1 MVTATNASPR
11 SAAVQPVIGS
21 RPTTRLRYVCSG
33 RDPRHAGGVSYL
45 VWQATLPDLRSPILV
60 TAYQGWFDVGGAAT
74 GALEWLSERSDSI
87 RVAHIDPEEFFNF
100 AEQRPT
106 VRRRDGRPDIV
117 WPSND
122 VHVLRPPD
130 ARHDLV
136 LVVGA
141 EPQLRWRT
149 YAEVIVELAIR
160 SQASALVTVGAHI
173 ADIPHTRPF
182 GVTGST
188 TDDGLAEAWGLDR
201 PSYEGPTGIVGVLHE
216 RFGQLGVPAVS
227 LRVAVPH
234 YVSGA
239 PNPKG
244 ARALLERFERVTGL
258 PTGWAEL
265 DEAAAEWEQRVND
278 AMNSDDDVVAYVKR
292 LEARADARAKRSV
305 PSPDDLGA
313 EFERFLRQQEE
324 PG

>member
-1 MVTATNASPR
+1 MSNT
-11 SAAVQPVIGS
+11 SAGMAANNLAVGVLS
-21 RPTTRLRYVCSG
+21 ARN
-33 RDPRHAGGVSYL
+33 PRHAWGVSYL
-45 VWQATLPDLRSPILV
+45 VWEATLPDLRSPMLV

-100 AEQRPT
+100 GEQRPN
-106 VRRRDGRPDIV
+106 VSLRNGRRDIV

-149 YAEVIVELAIR
+149 YAGVIVELAER
-160 SQASALVTVGAHI
+160 SEAAALVTVGAHI

-188 TDDGLAEAWGLDR
+188 TDNGLAKAWGLDR
-201 PSYEGPTGIVGVLHE
+201 PSYEGPTGVVGVLHE
-216 RFGQLGVPAVS
+216 RFERLGLPAVS

-292 LEARADARAKRSV
+292 LEARADARAERSV

-313 EFERFLRQQEE
+313 EFERFLRQQDD

>member
-1 MVTATNASPR
+1 MN
-11 SAAVQPVIGS
+11 
-21 RPTTRLRYVCSG
+21 
-33 RDPRHAGGVSYL
+33 YL
-45 VWQATLPDLRSPILV
+45 VWEATLPELRAPILV
-60 TAYQGWFDVGGAAT
+60 TAFQGWFDVGGAAT
-74 GALEWLSERSDSI
+74 GALEWLSERSDST
-87 RVAHIDPEEFFNF
+87 RVAHIDPEEFCNF
-100 AEQRPT
+100 GEQRPT
-106 VRRRDGRPDIV
+106 VRLQDGRREIL

-130 ARHDLV
+130 AQHDLV

-141 EPQLRWRT
+141 EPQLRWR
-149 YAEVIVELAIR
+149 AFAQVIVDLATRIE
-160 SQASALVTVGAHI
+160 AVVLVTVGAHI
-173 ADIPHTRPF
+173 ADTPHTRPF

-188 TDDGLAEAWGLDR
+188 TDIGLARTWGLDR

-216 RFGQLGVPAVS
+216 RFERLRVPAVS

-265 DEAAAEWEQRVND
+265 DEAAREWEQRVND
-278 AMNSDDDVVAYVKR
+278 AMNSDDDVVAYVRR
-292 LEARADARAKRSV
+292 LEARADARAERSV
-305 PSPDDLGA
+305 PSSDELGA
-313 EFERFLRQQEE
+313 EFERFLRQQDK

>member
-1 MVTATNASPR
+1 MRDACGVR
-11 SAAVQPVIGS
+11 SG
-21 RPTTRLRYVCSG
+21 L
-33 RDPRHAGGVSYL
+33 DPRHAWGVSHL
-45 VWQATLPDLRSPILV
+45 VWEETLPDLRSPMLV
-60 TAYQGWFDVGGAAT
+60 TAFHGWFDVGGAAT
-74 GALEWLSERSDSI
+74 GALEWLSERNDSI
-87 RVAHIDPEEFFNF
+87 RVAHIDGEEFFNF

-106 VRRRDGRPDIV
+106 VRLRDEQREIV

-130 ARHDLV
+130 TQHDLV

-141 EPQLRWRT
+141 EPQLSWRT
-149 YAEVIVELAIR
+149 YGEIIVELASR
-160 SQASALVTVGAHI
+160 SGASSLVTVGAHI
-173 ADIPHTRPF
+173 ADIPHSRPF
-182 GVTGST
+182 LVTGST
-188 TDDGLAEAWGLDR
+188 TDAGLAKAWGLDR

-216 RFGQLGVPAVS
+216 RFERLGTPAVS

-244 ARALLERFERVTGL
+244 ARALLERFERVTGI
-258 PTGWAEL
+258 PTGWSEL
-265 DEAAAEWEQRVND
+265 DEAAEDWEQRVNE
-278 AMNSDDDVVAYVKR
+278 AMKADDDVVAYVRR
-292 LEARADARAKRSV
+292 LEARADARAERSV

-313 EFERFLRQQEE
+313 EFERFLRQQDN

>member
-1 MVTATNASPR
+1 MVTAGQVSRTVASVQRSNAR
-11 SAAVQPVIGS
+11 GS
-21 RPTTRLRYVCSG
+21 RGVRSG
-33 RDPRHAGGVSYL
+33 LDPRHAWGVSYL
-45 VWQATLPDLRSPILV
+45 VWEATLPELRSPMLV

-106 VRRRDGRPDIV
+106 VRLRDERREIV

-130 ARHDLV
+130 GQHDLV

-141 EPQLRWRT
+141 EPQLGWRT
-149 YAEVIVELAIR
+149 YAEIIVELASR
-160 SQASALVTVGAHI
+160 AGASSLVTVGAHI

-182 GVTGST
+182 LVTGST
-188 TDDGLAEAWGLDR
+188 TDAGLAEAWGLDR

-216 RFGQLGVPAVS
+216 RFERLRVPAVS

-244 ARALLERFERVTGL
+244 ARALLERFERVTGI
-258 PTGWAEL
+258 PTGWSEL
-265 DEAAAEWEQRVND
+265 DEAAEEWEQRVND
-278 AMNSDDDVVAYVKR
+278 AMNSDDDVVAYVRR

-313 EFERFLRQQEE
+313 EFERFLRQQDNSD
-324 PG
+324 

>member
-1 MVTATNASPR
+1 MRA
-11 SAAVQPVIGS
+11 
-21 RPTTRLRYVCSG
+21 G
-33 RDPRHAGGVSYL
+33 RDSRHAWGVSYV
-45 VWQATLPDLRSPILV
+45 VWEATLPDLRSPILV
-60 TAYQGWFDVGGAAT
+60 TAFQGWFDVGGAAT
-74 GALEWLSERSDSI
+74 GALEWLSERSESI
-87 RVAHIDPEEFFNF
+87 RVAHVDPEEFHNF

-106 VRRRDGRPDIV
+106 VRLRDDRRDIV
-117 WPSND
+117 WPSVD

-130 ARHDLV
+130 AQHDLV
-136 LVVGA
+136 LVVGV
-141 EPQLRWRT
+141 EPQLKWRT
-149 YAEVIVELAIR
+149 FAGVIVELATR
-160 SQASALVTVGAHI
+160 SESALLVTVGAHI

-188 TDDGLAEAWGLDR
+188 TDAGLAKAWGLDR

-216 RFGQLGVPAVS
+216 RFERLGVPAVS

-265 DEAAAEWEQRVND
+265 DEAAQEWEQRVND
-278 AMNSDDDVVAYVKR
+278 AMDSDDDVVSYVRR

-313 EFERFLRQQEE
+313 EFERFLRQQDKS
-324 PG
+324 

>member
-1 MVTATNASPR
+1 M
-11 SAAVQPVIGS
+11 
-21 RPTTRLRYVCSG
+21 
-33 RDPRHAGGVSYL
+33 SYL
-45 VWQATLPDLRSPILV
+45 EWETALPGLRSPILV
-60 TAYQGWFDVGGAAT
+60 TAFQGWFDVGGAAT
-74 GALEWLSERSDSI
+74 GALEWLSERSESV
-87 RVAHIDPEEFFNF
+87 RVAHIDPEEFYNF

-106 VRRRDGRPDIV
+106 VRLQDDRREIV

-130 ARHDLV
+130 AQQDLV
-136 LVVGA
+136 IVVGA
-141 EPQLRWRT
+141 EPQLRWQT
-149 YAEVIVELAIR
+149 FAEEIVELAAR
-160 SQASALVTVGAHI
+160 SEAAVLVTVGAHI

-188 TDDGLAEAWGLDR
+188 TDSGLADAWGLDR

-216 RFGQLGVPAVS
+216 RFEGLGVPAVS

-244 ARALLERFERVTGL
+244 ARALLERFERVTAI

-265 DEAAAEWEQRVND
+265 DEAAEEWEQRVND
-278 AMNSDDDVVAYVKR
+278 AMNSDDDVVAYVRR

-313 EFERFLRQQEE
+313 EFERFLRQQ
-324 PG
+324 GNSG

>member
-1 MVTATNASPR
+1 MLV
-11 SAAVQPVIGS
+11 AAF
-21 RPTTRLRYVCSG
+21 
-33 RDPRHAGGVSYL
+33 
-45 VWQATLPDLRSPILV
+45 
-60 TAYQGWFDVGGAAT
+60 QGWFDVGGAAT

-106 VRRRDGRPDIV
+106 VRLRDGRRDIV

-130 ARHDLV
+130 AQHDLV

-141 EPQLRWRT
+141 EPQLRWQT
-149 YAEVIVELAIR
+149 YAEVIVELAER
-160 SQASALVTVGAHI
+160 SEAAALVTVGAHI

-188 TDDGLAEAWGLDR
+188 TDAGLATAWGLDR

-216 RFGQLGVPAVS
+216 RFESLGVPAVS

-278 AMNSDDDVVAYVKR
+278 AMDSDDDVVAYVRR

-313 EFERFLRQQEE
+313 EFERFLRQQ
-324 PG
+324 GKSD

>member
-1 MVTATNASPR
+1 M
-11 SAAVQPVIGS
+11 SAREGV
-21 RPTTRLRYVCSG
+21 RSG
-33 RDPRHAGGVSYL
+33 RDPRHAWGVSYL
-45 VWQATLPDLRSPILV
+45 VWEATLPELRSPILV
-60 TAYQGWFDVGGAAT
+60 TAFQGWFDVGGAAT

-106 VRRRDGRPDIV
+106 VRLHDGRREIV

-130 ARHDLV
+130 AQHDLV

-141 EPQLRWRT
+141 EPQLKWQT
-149 YAEVIVELAIR
+149 YAEVIVELARR
-160 SQASALVTVGAHI
+160 SEAAVAVTLGAHI

-188 TDDGLAEAWGLDR
+188 TDAGLTEAWGLAP
-201 PSYEGPTGIVGVLHE
+201 PSYEGPTGVVGVLHE
-216 RFGQLGVPAVS
+216 RFDRLGLPAAS

-244 ARALLERFERVTGL
+244 ARALLERFERVTGI

-265 DEAAAEWEQRVND
+265 DEAAEDWEKRVND
-278 AMNSDDDVVAYVKR
+278 AMHSDDDVVAYVRR
-292 LEARADARAKRSV
+292 LEVRADAKAEQSV

-313 EFERFLRQQEE
+313 EFERFLRQQDK
-324 PG
+324 PS

>member
-1 MVTATNASPR
+1 M
-11 SAAVQPVIGS
+11 
-21 RPTTRLRYVCSG
+21 
-33 RDPRHAGGVSYL
+33 
-45 VWQATLPDLRSPILV
+45 

-106 VRRRDGRPDIV
+106 VRLRDERRDIV

-130 ARHDLV
+130 ARNDLV

-149 YAEVIVELAIR
+149 YAGVVVELATR
-160 SQASALVTVGAHI
+160 SEAATLVTVGAHI

-188 TDDGLAEAWGLDR
+188 TDAGLAEAWGLDQ

-216 RFGQLGVPAVS
+216 RFEKLGVPAVS

-258 PTGWAEL
+258 PTGWADL

-278 AMNSDDDVVAYVKR
+278 AMNSDDDVVAYVRR
-292 LEARADARAKRSV
+292 LEARADARAEQSL

-313 EFERFLRQQEE
+313 EFERFLRQQDK

>member
-1 MVTATNASPR
+1 M
-11 SAAVQPVIGS
+11 
-21 RPTTRLRYVCSG
+21 CSG
-33 RDPRHAGGVSYL
+33 CDPRHAWGVSYV
-45 VWQATLPDLRSPILV
+45 VWEATLPRLRSPMLV
-60 TAYQGWFDVGGAAT
+60 VAYQGWFDVGGAAT

-106 VRRRDGRPDIV
+106 VRLRDERRDII
-117 WPSND
+117 WPTND

-149 YAEVIVELAIR
+149 YAEVIAELASR
-160 SQASALVTVGAHI
+160 SQAVALVTVGAHI

-188 TDDGLAEAWGLDR
+188 TDAGLAEAWGLGR

-216 RFGQLGVPAVS
+216 RFGRLGVPAVS

-305 PSPDDLGA
+305 PSPEDLGA
-313 EFERFLRQQEE
+313 EFERFLRQQE
-324 PG
+324 GSG

>member
-1 MVTATNASPR
+1 MS
-11 SAAVQPVIGS
+11 
-21 RPTTRLRYVCSG
+21 
-33 RDPRHAGGVSYL
+33 HL
-45 VWQATLPDLRSPILV
+45 VWEAKLPELRSPILV
-60 TAYQGWFDVGGAAT
+60 TAFQGWFDVGGAAT
-74 GALEWLSERSDSI
+74 GALEWLGERSDSI
-87 RVAHIDPEEFFNF
+87 RVAHIDGEEFFNF
-100 AEQRPT
+100 SEQRPT
-106 VRRRDGRPDIV
+106 VRLRDGRREIT
-117 WPSND
+117 WPTSD

-141 EPQLRWRT
+141 EPHLRWRT
-149 YAEVIVELAIR
+149 YAEVIVELATR
-160 SQASALVTVGAHI
+160 SEVAVLVTVGAHI

-188 TDDGLAEAWGLDR
+188 TDAHLAKTWGLEQ

-216 RFGQLGVPAVS
+216 RFDTLQVPAVS

-244 ARALLERFERVTGL
+244 ARALLERFERMTGI
-258 PTGWAEL
+258 PTGWADL

-278 AMNSDDDVVAYVKR
+278 AMDSDDDVIAYVQR

-313 EFERFLRQQEE
+313 EFERFLRQQDSLD
-324 PG
+324 

>member
-1 MVTATNASPR
+1 M
-11 SAAVQPVIGS
+11 
-21 RPTTRLRYVCSG
+21 
-33 RDPRHAGGVSYL
+33 SYL
-45 VWQATLPDLRSPILV
+45 IWEATLPDLRSPILV

-87 RVAHIDPEEFFNF
+87 RVARIDPEEFFNF
-100 AEQRPT
+100 GEQRPT
-106 VRRRDGRPDIV
+106 VHLRDGRRDIV

-122 VHVLRPPD
+122 VHVMQPSD

-149 YAEVIVELAIR
+149 YAGVIVELAKR
-160 SQASALVTVGAHI
+160 SRAASLVTVGAHI

-182 GVTGST
+182 GVTGSSS
-188 TDDGLAEAWGLDR
+188 DAGLAEAWGLDR
-201 PSYEGPTGIVGVLHE
+201 PSYEGPTGVVGVLHE
-216 RFGQLGVPAVS
+216 RFERLGLPAAS

-258 PTGWAEL
+258 PTGWADL
-265 DEAAAEWEQRVND
+265 DEAAADWEQRVDD
-278 AMNSDDDVVAYVKR
+278 AVSSDGDVVAYVRR
-292 LEARADARAKRSV
+292 LEARADARAERSV

-313 EFERFLRQQEE
+313 EFERFLRQQDN

>member
-1 MVTATNASPR
+1 M
-11 SAAVQPVIGS
+11 
-21 RPTTRLRYVCSG
+21 
-33 RDPRHAGGVSYL
+33 DYL
-45 VWQATLPDLRSPILV
+45 VWEAALPDLRSPILV

-74 GALEWLSERSDSI
+74 GALEWLSERSDSV
-87 RVAHIDPEEFFNF
+87 RVASIDPEEFFNF
-100 AEQRPT
+100 GEQRPT
-106 VRRRDGRPDIV
+106 VRLRDGRRDIV

-122 VHVLRPPD
+122 VHVLRPPE
-130 ARHDLV
+130 APHDLV
-136 LVVGA
+136 IVVGA
-141 EPQLRWRT
+141 EPQLKWRA
-149 YAEVIVELAIR
+149 YAEVIAELATR
-160 SQASALVTVGAHI
+160 SGAAALVTVGAHI

-182 GVTGST
+182 EVAGSS
-188 TDDGLAEAWGLDR
+188 TDAGLAAAWGLGR

-216 RFGQLGVPAVS
+216 RFERLGVPAVS

-265 DEAAAEWEQRVND
+265 DEAAEEWEQRVND
-278 AMNSDDDVVAYVKR
+278 AMNSDDDVVAYVRR

-313 EFERFLRQQEE
+313 EFERFLRQQDKS
-324 PG
+324 G